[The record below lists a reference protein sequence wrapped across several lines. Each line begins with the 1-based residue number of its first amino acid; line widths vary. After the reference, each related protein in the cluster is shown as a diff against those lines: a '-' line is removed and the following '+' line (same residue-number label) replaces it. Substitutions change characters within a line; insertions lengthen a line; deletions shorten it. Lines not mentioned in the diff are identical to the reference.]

1 MVTCALGRSMK
12 KAGMR
17 VPYDVLSQK
26 CREGWMYVGGGG
38 WNSRELI
45 MSPMV
50 LCGLGGSRLEAE
62 EQAHKAENQSEEGS
76 LRTRHKICSFYA
88 ANSVDISSSL
98 CKPRYLL
105 GTDTVMFLCNSLLD
119 CW

>member
-17 VPYDVLSQK
+17 VPYEVLSQK

-45 MSPMV
+45 MSPMA
-50 LCGLGGSRLEAE
+50 LCVFIYLVVFTSSGLEAE
-62 EQAHKAENQSEEGS
+62 VREGVWRWSSSEIG
-76 LRTRHKICSFYA
+76 HKICSFCAVGSFDAQIEISFEYVV
-88 ANSVDISSSL
+88 ANVMNA
-98 CKPRYLL
+98 LL
-105 GTDTVMFLCNSLLD
+105 VNTAT
-119 CW
+119 